1 MKKILILVLLISSS
15 FIYAQTTI
23 SGMVTDAQNNEAI
36 PGAHIQVVGENMG
49 TTADFDGNF
58 SLTVSKEPPFELE
71 ASSVGFL
78 ASTVTITSVNQEVNF
93 KLDEATELLDEVVIS
108 ASRTPERIR
117 ESPVTIERMDAKMVE
132 NAATPDF
139 YDGLE
144 NLKGVD
150 VNTNSLTFKSV
161 NTRGFATFSNTR
173 FMQLVDGIDNASPA
187 LNFVLGNL
195 VGMNELDVNTVEILP
210 GASSALYGANAF
222 NGILFMTS
230 KSPFE
235 HTGIS
240 TYAKVGQTAQ
250 EVAGDHRFYDYG
262 IRAAYKFSDKFA
274 GKVNF
279 SYMRGTDWMSAD
291 YNQYYDVL
299 PGESSIITPFAE
311 RGNVFDGLNIYGDE
325 ITASD
330 ALPSNGIPNMETLGY
345 MLTGVLLPEGTIG
358 DVSMT
363 GFNEMDLTDYQ
374 AKSIKTDVGLHYKPW
389 GNDKE
394 LIFNFRSGRGNTI
407 YQGANRYYLKD
418 FVMNQ
423 TKLEFKGDNFFVR
436 GYMTTEDAGDSYDM
450 RFAGINMNKQ
460 FAGNWFG
467 AYAQGFIG
475 AIAAGADTETA
486 HMSGRETADT
496 YVTPQVGTPEFEA
509 LFNQVTTD
517 PDLNTGAKFID
528 KSKMQ
533 HVDANY
539 NFSNF
544 ISEWADLQLGGSFR
558 KYILDSQGTIFTDY
572 DAPIKY
578 DEYGAYAQLSKKFA
592 DDRLKFT
599 GSVRYDKAQNFDGSF
614 SPRVAFVYSVGENL
628 NHNLRAS
635 FQTGFRN
642 PTTQDQ
648 YIGLDVGQAILVGSA
663 EDNLNRYTS
672 KPLSVS
678 SKGQALGFPASVT
691 LSGAR
696 AYDNAFSYSSLLD
709 FGDAVEAAIPA
720 IMEAIPGI
728 SLDDATQLAAAQSAN
743 VLKKSNVDYVQP
755 EHVNAYELG
764 YRGKVGSV
772 NLDISGYFNQY
783 EGFISTKTVIA
794 PLYGDISSADF
805 NDVENSQMAQVLL
818 AAIGSEDYQPFQV
831 YTNSAAEVS
840 SYGGTLGLNTG
851 IGKFDLGA
859 NYTFANFNF
868 DQATDPDYEAGF
880 NTPKHKVKV
889 SLGSEELFK
898 NFGFGV
904 NYRWQ
909 DEFLWEAN
917 IANAMI
923 PARSV
928 IDAQINYSVPSL
940 KSVLKV
946 GGTNIGGDDYLVAP
960 ASGKIGQQYYVSWTI
975 NP

>member
-36 PGAHIQVVGENMG
+36 PGANIQVVGENLG
-49 TTADFDGNF
+49 TTTDFDGKF
-58 SLTVSKEPPFELE
+58 SLTVNKETPFELK
-71 ASSVGFL
+71 ATSVGFL
-78 ASTVTITSVNQEVNF
+78 ASVISITANNQEVHF
-93 KLDEATELLDEVVIS
+93 KLAEATEFLDEVVVS

-117 ESPVTIERMDAKMVE
+117 ESPVSIERMDARMVE

-139 YDGLE
+139 YEGLE

-161 NTRGFATFSNTR
+161 NTRGFATFSNNR
-173 FMQLVDGIDNASPA
+173 FMQLVDGMDNSSPA

-230 KSPFE
+230 KSPFD

-262 IRAAYKFSDKFA
+262 IRAAYKFSNKFA

-291 YNQYYDVL
+291 YDQYLDVL
-299 PGESSIITPFAE
+299 PGESSIITPFAD
-311 RGNVFDGLNIYGDE
+311 RSNVFDGLNIYGDE
-325 ITASD
+325 VTASA
-330 ALPSNGIPNMETLGY
+330 ALAPYGLSMETLGY
-345 MLTGVLLPEGTIG
+345 SLTGVLLPEGTIG
-358 DVSMT
+358 NVSMT
-363 GFNEMDLTDYQ
+363 GYNEMDLTDYQ
-374 AKSIKTDVGLHYKPW
+374 ARSIKTDVALHFRPW
-389 GNDKE
+389 ENDKE

-475 AIAAGADTETA
+475 AYAAGADIETA
-486 HMSGRETADT
+486 HMTGRETADT

-517 PDLNTGAKFID
+517 PDLLTGAKFID
-528 KSKMQ
+528 KSKMK

-539 NFSNF
+539 NFSDL

-558 KYILDSQGTIFTDY
+558 NYTLDSQGTIFTDY
-572 DAPIKY
+572 DAPIQY

-663 EDNLNRYTS
+663 PDNLDRYTS

-678 SKGQALGFPASVT
+678 STGQTLGFPASVS

-696 AYDNAFSYSSLLD
+696 AYDNAFSYSSLLE
-709 FGDAVEAAIPA
+709 FSNTGDPSKLVKAET
-720 IMEAIPGI
+720 G
-728 SLDDATQLAAAQSAN
+728 
-743 VLKKSNVDYVQP
+743 YVQP
-755 EHVNAYELG
+755 EQVSAYELG
-764 YRGKVGSV
+764 YRGKIGSISM
-772 NLDISGYFNQY
+772 DISGYYNQY
-783 EGFISTKTVIA
+783 DGFISTKTVIV
-794 PLYGDISSADF
+794 PKYGMADLSDIHPYVGQPNAIIALVNGDF
-805 NDVENSQMAQVLL
+805 
-818 AAIGSEDYQPFQV
+818 QPFQV
-831 YTNSAAEVS
+831 YTNSTADVS
-840 SYGGTLGLNTG
+840 SYGGTLGLSTS

-859 NYTFANFNF
+859 NYTFADFNF

-880 NTPKHKVKV
+880 NTPNHKVKV

-898 NFGFGV
+898 NFGFGL